1 MPFWELLT
9 VFGSY
14 NFDGYSGFYAQP
26 FNPLKNGEKHR
37 VYAGV
42 NLVKEEIFTKLN
54 LTERMKLIKMPK
66 LPFDDEE
73 KNGER

>member
-1 MPFWELLT
+1 
-9 VFGSY
+9 
-14 NFDGYSGFYAQP
+14 
-26 FNPLKNGEKHR
+26 
-37 VYAGV
+37 V

-66 LPFDDEE
+66 LPFDDQE